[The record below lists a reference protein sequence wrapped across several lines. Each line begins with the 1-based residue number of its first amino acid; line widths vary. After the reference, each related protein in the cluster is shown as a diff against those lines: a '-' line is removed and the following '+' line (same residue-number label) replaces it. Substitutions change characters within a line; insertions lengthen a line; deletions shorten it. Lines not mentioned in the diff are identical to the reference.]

1 MHQGRY
7 GIEFDEQAGSP
18 FRRYAWV
25 AMLIPVAILL
35 VILFRGNGCGS
46 ARAPGRDPEDPTVAR
61 RYDAPEQRPE
71 RKPFFSGIFR
81 STPKPEKPAVEPTPA
96 TPAPSAPAELSQE
109 TKRPAVKPLPP
120 PLPAVKAQPQLT
132 TKGLS
137 DPVKKL
143 LEAAQKKVEDDE
155 LVAARMIYRD
165 ILAQP
170 GTETVREYVEG
181 KIAEINGTLL
191 FSNRPMPEKML
202 YTIAQGNQIG
212 KLARQ
217 YNNTQA
223 FILKVNG
230 IDNPAHLHLGQK
242 IWILKEPKFAL
253 TVLKK
258 SCTAVLTLN
267 GEFFKRYPVGIA
279 KQVPNGT
286 YSVRSRVEHPQYRRK
301 GEITIPYGGEGNILG
316 TWWIFLSPVGG
327 GDDVFNMGL
336 HGTWDDLSI
345 GRRTDDGCIRFS
357 NADIGDLALL
367 LPAGTRVVIKEQ

>member
-7 GIEFDEQAGSP
+7 GIEFDDQAGSP
-18 FRRYAWV
+18 LRRYAWV

-35 VILFRGNGCGS
+35 IFLFRGSGCGS
-46 ARAPGRDPEDPTVAR
+46 TRSPGRDPEDPTVAR
-61 RYDAPEQRPE
+61 RYDAPEKRPE
-71 RKPFFSGIFR
+71 RRPFFGGLFR
-81 STPKPEKPAVEPTPA
+81 SAPKPEKPEEPAPTA
-96 TPAPSAPAELSQE
+96 EPAPSAPVAAQE
-109 TKRPAVKPLPP
+109 TKRPAVKPLPA

-137 DPVKKL
+137 EPVRKL
-143 LEAAQKKVEDDE
+143 LETAQKKVDDDD
-155 LVAARMIYRD
+155 LIAARLAYRD

-170 GTETVREYVEG
+170 GTETIREYVEG
-181 KIAEINGTLL
+181 KIAEINWTLL

-202 YTIAQGNQIG
+202 YTIAPGNLIS

-217 YNNTQA
+217 YNNSQE

-230 IDNPAHLHLGQK
+230 IENPSQLHLGQK
-242 IWILKEPKFAL
+242 IWIMKEPKFVL

-267 GEFFKRYPVGIA
+267 GEFFKRFPVGIA

-286 YSVRSRVEHPQYRRK
+286 FSVRSRVEHPQYRRK

-316 TWWIFLSPVGG
+316 TWWIFLSPIGG
-327 GDDVFNMGL
+327 VDDVYNMGL

-345 GRRTDDGCIRFS
+345 GRRTDDGCIRFTNS
-357 NADIGDLALL
+357 DITDLALI
-367 LPAGTRVVIKEQ
+367 LPAGTRVVVKEQ